1 MINLVVRKYEFSLHG
16 SCLLAVVSE
25 VLDHLV
31 LVVFEAVWVLWISA
45 HLDMSVVVVEGLFL
59 YVLVISG
66 HY

>member
-31 LVVFEAVWVLWISA
+31 FVVFEAVGVLWVSA
-45 HLDMSVVVVEGLFL
+45 HLDVSVVVVEGLLFD
-59 YVLVISG
+59 VLVISG